1 MNDGASG
8 MSTASIRLVMV
19 DDDPEFLAVYRRLLA
34 GVPDIDLVGA
44 AGTAAEGV
52 RTIQHA
58 RADVALLDAQLPDG
72 TGIDAIARIDLTRT
86 RVLVLTT
93 FDLDEYIVPALRA
106 GASGFLLKTASP
118 REVVS
123 AVRAAARGDAAL
135 APEITRRLLDT
146 YASRPTGE
154 PNPLAA
160 AHLTPRELDIV
171 RLVAGGLSNRQIA
184 AELHVSTETV
194 RTHLKRIFARTDL
207 SDRTQLAVAAHRA
220 GLLRD

>member
-1 MNDGASG
+1 MNDGPSG
-8 MSTASIRLVMV
+8 MSPASIRLVMV
-19 DDDPEFLAVYRRLLA
+19 DDDPEFLAVYRRLLVN
-34 GVPDIDLVGA
+34 VPDIDLVGA
-44 AGTAAEGV
+44 ARTAADGI
-52 RTIQHA
+52 RTIQNA

-72 TGIDAIARIDLTRT
+72 TGIDAIDRIDLTRT

-146 YASRPTGE
+146 YAARSTGE

-171 RLVAGGLSNRQIA
+171 RLVAGGLSNRKIA

-220 GLLRD
+220 GLLRG